1 MSLKVIVPNG
11 RTEITVNGL
20 HQWDYGQQLEIT
32 AEGLPAMVEVHF
44 ACTGMETAVVRS
56 CAVVDGKLTA
66 AIPDHCL
73 EQTTPVTAWVY
84 AVGETSGETILTVKM
99 PIIARAQPQP
109 APTIP
114 EEVSDKY
121 TEAVAAMN
129 QLVAECEE
137 TVKNAADEVE
147 ERVAENLYE
156 SEWTAKNA
164 DYATEANRARVLTP
178 GEINTTDTDRMYYP
192 IVVPGM
198 YVVVFTTKHTTLA
211 SALIAIPDLGS
222 DVYGTDTALGQPVYE
237 APYGRMSV
245 YIDGETLPI
254 VAVYQVANL

>member
-1 MSLKVIVPNG
+1 MSIKATFPAGV
-11 RTEITVNGL
+11 TELTVNGL
-20 HQWDYGQQLEIT
+20 HQWNYGQQLEIE
-32 AEGLPAMVEVHF
+32 AEDLPAIVEVHF
-44 ACTGMETAVVRS
+44 ACSGMETAITRS
-56 CAVVDGKLTA
+56 CAVLDGKVTA
-66 AIPDHCL
+66 AIPDRCM
-73 EQTTPVTAWVY
+73 EQRTPVTAWVY

-99 PIIARAQPQP
+99 PIIARVQPQP
-109 APTIP
+109 APTVP

-129 QLVAECEE
+129 ELVAECEQ
-137 TVKNAADEVE
+137 TVKNAANEVE

-164 DYATEANRARVLTP
+164 DYATEAYRARVLTP

-211 SALIAIPDLGS
+211 SALIAIPDLGG

-237 APYGRMSV
+237 APSGRMSV